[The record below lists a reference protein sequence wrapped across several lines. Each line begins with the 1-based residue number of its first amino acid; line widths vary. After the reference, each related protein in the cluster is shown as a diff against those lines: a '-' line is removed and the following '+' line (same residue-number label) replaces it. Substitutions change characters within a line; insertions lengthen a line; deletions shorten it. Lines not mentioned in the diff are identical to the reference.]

1 MGQLN
6 MQLTPEFQRN
16 LERAM
21 KKLGARTKSEAIRR
35 AIEEAA
41 KKPAGGRPR
50 VSWRDL
56 LETARTESARKT
68 GRFASH
74 ADLWRDDT

>member
-6 MQLTPEFQRN
+6 MQLTPEFQRD

-35 AIEEAA
+35 AVEEAA
-41 KKPAGGRPR
+41 RKPAGGAPR
-50 VSWRDL
+50 VSWLAL
-56 LETARTESARKT
+56 LESARTETRRKT
-68 GRFASH
+68 RRFASH
-74 ADLWRDDT
+74 ADVWRDDK